1 MLLAWLLTNTSHHP
15 LAVAHSYQEAVFVR
29 TWSVLQALDGENSE
43 TVTAHELPFT
53 EVTHVLLIVPFT
65 IPIHVHAEYV
75 GQTGVTISQLHS
87 IDVQLIVLILTALT
101 NSSCFQSHE
110 SLSV

>member
-1 MLLAWLLTNTSHHP
+1 MNIL
-15 LAVAHSYQEAVFVR
+15 VFHS
-29 TWSVLQALDGENSE
+29 LI
-43 TVTAHELPFT
+43 VTAHVLPFT
-53 EVTHVLLIVPFT
+53 EVTHVLLIVPFA

-75 GQTGVTISQLHS
+75 GQTGVTISQLHN
-87 IDVQLIVLILTALT
+87 IEVQLIVLIFTELT